1 MYKYIRCPNCR
12 CEYLPGEIFDPRH
25 FLGQPK
31 NIVRNSIGEIL
42 GCEGIEQDTT
52 EMFTCMK
59 CNTEFKVTAK
69 INFVFEG
76 EENTK
81 VEQLSLF

>member
-12 CEYLPGEIFDPRH
+12 CEYLPGEIFDPKH

-31 NIVRNSIGEIL
+31 NIVRNSVGEIL

-52 EMFTCMK
+52 ETFTCVK
-59 CNTEFKVTAK
+59 CNTDFKVTAK
-69 INFVFEG
+69 INFVLEN
-76 EENTK
+76 EEDTK
-81 VEQLSLF
+81 FEQLSLF

>member
-12 CEYLPGEIFDPRH
+12 CEYLPGEIFDPKH

-52 EMFTCMK
+52 ESFTCVQ
-59 CNTEFKVTAK
+59 CNTDFKVTAK
-69 INFVFEG
+69 INFVLED
-76 EENTK
+76 EEDTK
-81 VEQLSLF
+81 FEQLSLF